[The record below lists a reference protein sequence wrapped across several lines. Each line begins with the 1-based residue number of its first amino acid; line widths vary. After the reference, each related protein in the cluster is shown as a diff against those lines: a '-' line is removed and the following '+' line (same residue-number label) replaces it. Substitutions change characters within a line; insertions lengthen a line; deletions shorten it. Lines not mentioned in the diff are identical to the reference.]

1 MRAYRPTSAIAL
13 IAIVVAAG
21 CGSGDDGDG
30 TSTAAAPAATGTT
43 TAAEPAAGTT
53 TAVAPATVG
62 TGAGPAT
69 TRPLQQQA
77 ARLQPLGDIEAKVA
91 AVGAELA
98 TRTGTVA
105 GGAAGRCRKLRDGDG
120 HPHER
125 PEEDVGAPPTPDGE
139 EAKAQ
144 VDQLSDDLNSGVDKI
159 KSDTA
164 NVSDAASFATAAAA
178 VAATATTMA
187 GQITSTVS
195 ALRSLDANGDWEK
208 AFSQAPSCDSM
219 GGS

>member
-62 TGAGPAT
+62 TTAGDDS
-69 TRPLQQQA
+69 A
-77 ARLQPLGDIEAKVA
+77 ARTDWANSICSPLATWKAEVA
-91 AVGAELA
+91 AVGTALA
-98 TRTGTVA
+98 TGQEPVA
-105 GGAAGRCRKLRDGDG
+105 GGAAGRCRKARDGDG

-125 PEEDVGAPPTPDGE
+125 PEGRRRAAHARRRGGE
-139 EAKAQ
+139 SAGRSAQ
-144 VDQLSDDLNSGVDKI
+144 
-159 KSDTA
+159 
-164 NVSDAASFATAAAA
+164 
-178 VAATATTMA
+178 
-187 GQITSTVS
+187 
-195 ALRSLDANGDWEK
+195 R
-208 AFSQAPSCDSM
+208 
-219 GGS
+219 

>member
-21 CGSGDDGDG
+21 CGSGDDGGG
-30 TSTAAAPAATGTT
+30 TTTAAAPAATGTT

-62 TGAGPAT
+62 TTAADDS
-69 TRPLQQQA
+69 A
-77 ARLQPLGDIEAKVA
+77 ARTDWANSICGPLATWKAEVA
-91 AVGAELA
+91 AVGTALA
-98 TRTGTVA
+98 TGQDLSQA
-105 GGAAGRCRKLRDGDG
+105 ALQDAAGKL
-120 HPHER
+120 ETATATLTSSLK
-125 PEEDVGAPPTPDGE
+125 DVGAPPTPDGE
-139 EAKAQ
+139 EAKKQ

-195 ALRSLDANGDWEK
+195 SLRSLDANGDWEK
-208 AFSQAPSCDSM
+208 AFSQAASCDSI